1 MLYVVH
7 FWVKL
12 RVHFAV
18 FLQIK
23 FDNVNHNGQMLVNLM
38 LSETMLTCH
47 GDILRGKT
55 MMIVIIRI
63 FQHLRHTPFR
73 IIR

>member
-1 MLYVVH
+1 M
-7 FWVKL
+7 KL

-23 FDNVNHNGQMLVNLM
+23 FDNVNHNGQMLVDLL

-47 GDILRGKT
+47 GDILTGKT

-63 FQHLRHTPFR
+63 FQHLRHTRLR